1 MKYPRT
7 IQERF
12 YIQDLQINNMDN
24 TQKYNEA
31 FVHVFGAQT
40 ADLNE
45 EYGKDTV
52 QEWDSVHQLSLVAEL
67 EEAFDIMLDPEDIME
82 LTSYKNGK
90 ELLKKYDIEL

>member
-7 IQERF
+7 RLERF
-12 YIQDLQINNMDN
+12 YIQDLLKNNMDN

-31 FVHVFGAQT
+31 FVHVFGAQ
-40 ADLNE
+40 AGDLND

>member
-1 MKYPRT
+1 MKYLRT
-7 IQERF
+7 RLERF
-12 YIQDLQINNMDN
+12 YIQDLLKNNMDN